1 MRFIV
6 EFLYSN
12 GRLKYYNLI
21 TSFRRNDTW
30 IDNVEFNKLNS
41 RHFVS
46 IWSLYASENGLYR
59 LLVAFAKTQFSSCL
73 STCAYLIARF
83 HVVRVLHRRYLA
95 TARVYTHTWQQ
106 IEPSAAYDDG
116 TIIINLHQCI
126 ILVYCFLLTTKYYDW
141 WIFLKIVT
149 KLNTIN

>member
-12 GRLKYYNLI
+12 WWWKYYNLI

-30 IDNVEFNKLNS
+30 IDYVEFNKLNG

-46 IWSLYASENGLYR
+46 IWSLYASENGSYR
-59 LLVAFAKTQFSSCL
+59 LLVAFAKTRFSSCL

-116 TIIINLHQCI
+116 TIINLHQSI
-126 ILVYCFLLTTKYYDW
+126 ILVYCFLLFLSNKLSSS
-141 WIFLKIVT
+141 WIQLT
-149 KLNTIN
+149 NN